1 MTLSQSRMKKTVQNV
16 STTRTMPKKTL
27 LAMCCALFYSQ
38 PGLAADIVEYDSTF
52 LMGDGATSIDVSRY
66 SNGNPTPAGTYTV
79 RVFVN
84 EKAVTSQ
91 TIPFI
96 DIGKKSAEA
105 CLTMKNLAQLHIKSP
120 QNVGEKAILKKG
132 DDESS
137 DCLNLPALI
146 EQSSVTFDM
155 GDQRLD
161 IIVPQ
166 AWINKSY
173 DGYVEPS
180 LWENGIPA
188 ALLSYNINGYHNTNH
203 GVDNDNMYAAFNT
216 GINLGAW
223 RFRANGNYNW
233 NNNSGSNFDFQN
245 RYIQRDLTA
254 LRSQLMLG
262 EAYTTGETFDSV
274 SIRGVR
280 LYSDSRMLPS
290 QLANYAPVIRGVAN
304 TNAKVTITQGGYKIY
319 ESTVPP
325 GPFEINDLSPSG
337 YGSDLIVTIEEAD
350 GSKRTFSQPFSSV
363 MQMQKPGVGRWDV
376 SAGEVNDDD
385 LHDNPYVA
393 QGTYYYGLNNYLTA
407 YTGVQATDNHYLAG
421 LLGMGLNTPF
431 GAIALDITHSRAEI
445 PDDKTYQGQ
454 SYRLTWNK
462 LIEATDTSFNVAA
475 YRYSTQNYLG
485 LNDALQLIDEA
496 KYGDDDQRNTMNNF
510 ARLKNQ
516 ITLSISQPLQYGE
529 TDYGSFYLSGSWTD
543 YWATGDSRSDYTLGY
558 GKGFSWGSMSVNL
571 QRTWDEDGKKDDSLY
586 INLSIPLA
594 NLLGGESRR
603 SGFNTLSTQMRT
615 DFNGGHNLS
624 MNSSGSSKDNM
635 LNYSVNT
642 GYTMQKEGKSISDIG
657 GYASYQSPWGDISA
671 SASAN
676 NDSSRQYSL
685 ATNGGFVL
693 HGGGLTF
700 TNDNF
705 GNNDAIVLVKAPGA
719 KGARINGG
727 NSTIDRWG
735 YGATN
740 SLSAYRENL
749 VNVDIDT
756 LENDV
761 ELKSTSA
768 TLVPRDGAVVLASF
782 ETDQGRSVILN
793 MSRNDGKALP
803 FGAEIYENDVQIG
816 NMGQGGQAFVRGI
829 SDAGELSVRWFEEN
843 QPVTCSATFALPATQ
858 QTVGSSQT
866 LLLDHVTCRVNNL
879 KSNGIDNEKE

>member
-1 MTLSQSRMKKTVQNV
+1 MQNV
-16 STTRTMPKKTL
+16 PTTRTMPKKTL
-27 LAMCCALFYSQ
+27 LAMCCALLYSQ
-38 PGLAADIVEYDSTF
+38 AGLTADIVEYDSSF
-52 LMGDGATSIDVSRY
+52 LMGDGATAIDVSRY
-66 SNGNPTPAGTYTV
+66 SDGNPTPVGTYTV
-79 RVFVN
+79 KVFVN
-84 EKAVTSQ
+84 EKPIASQ

-105 CLTMKNLAQLHIKSP
+105 CLTPKNLAQLHIKQP
-120 QNVGEKAILKKG
+120 EIVGEKAVLKRG
-132 DDESS
+132 DEESD

-146 EQSSVTFDM
+146 EQSSVEFDM

-161 IIVPQ
+161 ITVPQ
-166 AWINKSY
+166 AWVKKGY
-173 DGYVEPS
+173 EGYVEPS
-180 LWENGIPA
+180 LWESGIPA
-188 ALLSYNINGYHNTNH
+188 ALLSYNINGYHNTNN
-203 GVDNDNMYAAFNT
+203 GVDNDSMYAAFNT

-233 NNNSGSNFDFQN
+233 DRDNGSNFDFQN
-245 RYIQRDLTA
+245 RYLQRDLPT
-254 LRSQLMLG
+254 LRSQLIMG

-304 TNAKVTITQGGYKIY
+304 TNAKVTVTQSGYKIY
-319 ESTVPP
+319 EATVPP

-363 MQMQKPGVGRWDV
+363 MQMQKPGVGRWDF

-385 LHDNPYVA
+385 IHDKPYLA

-407 YTGVQATDNHYLAG
+407 YSGIQGTNNHYLAG
-421 LLGMGLNTPF
+421 LIGVGLNTPF
-431 GAIALDITHSRAEI
+431 GALALDVTHSRTEI

-462 LIEATDTSFNVAA
+462 LIEPTNTSFNVAA
-475 YRYSTQNYLG
+475 YRYSTQDYLG
-485 LNDALQLIDEA
+485 LNDALQLIDDA
-496 KYGDDDQRNTMNNF
+496 KYNDDDQRDTMDNY
-510 ARLKNQ
+510 ARMKNQ
-516 ITLSISQPLQYGE
+516 ITLSISQPLQDGE

-558 GKGFSWGSMSVNL
+558 GKGFSWGSMSINL
-571 QRTWDEDGKKDDSLY
+571 QRTWDEDGEKDDSLY

-594 NLLGGESRR
+594 NLLGGENRR
-603 SGFNTLSTQMRT
+603 SGFTSLSTQMRT
-615 DFNGGHNLS
+615 DFNGSHNLS
-624 MNSSGSSKDNM
+624 MNSSGNNEDNT

-642 GYTMQKEGKSISDIG
+642 GYTMQKEGKDISDIG

-676 NDSSRQYSL
+676 NDSNRQYSL
-685 ATNGGFVL
+685 STDGGFIL
-693 HGGGLTF
+693 HSGGLTF

-705 GNNDAIVLVKAPGA
+705 SNSDALVLVKAPGA

-727 NSTIDRWG
+727 GSTIDRWG
-735 YGATN
+735 YGASN
-740 SLSAYRENL
+740 ALSAYRENQVSL
-749 VNVDIDT
+749 DIDT

-761 ELKSTSA
+761 ELKSTS
-768 TLVPRDGAVVLASF
+768 TMLVPRDGAVVFASF
-782 ETDQGRSVILN
+782 ETDQGRSAIITMTRDDN
-793 MSRNDGKALP
+793 KMIP
-803 FGAEIYENDVQIG
+803 FGAEVFEGDTSIG

-829 SDAGELSVRWFEEN
+829 NERGELTVRWFENN
-843 QPVTCSATFALPATQ
+843 QPTRCSATYQLPTDQ
-858 QTVGSSQT
+858 QTIGSGQT
-866 LLLDHVTCRVNNL
+866 LLLNNITCRVINHNQ
-879 KSNGIDNEKE
+879 NGTHNEKE

>member
-1 MTLSQSRMKKTVQNV
+1 MQNV

-27 LAMCCALFYSQ
+27 LAVCCALLYSQ
-38 PGLAADIVEYDSTF
+38 PGLTADVVEYDSSF
-52 LMGDGATSIDVSRY
+52 LMGDGAASIDVSRY
-66 SNGNPTPAGTYTV
+66 SDGNPTPVGTYTV
-79 RVFVN
+79 KVFVN
-84 EKAVTSQ
+84 EKPVASQ

-96 DIGKKSAEA
+96 DVGKKSAEA
-105 CLTMKNLAQLHIKSP
+105 CLTPKNLAQLHIKQP
-120 QNVGEKAILKKG
+120 EIVGEKAVLKRG
-132 DDESS
+132 DEESD

-146 EQSSVTFDM
+146 DQSSVEFDM

-161 IIVPQ
+161 ITVPQ
-166 AWINKSY
+166 AWVNKGY
-173 DGYVEPS
+173 EGYVEPS
-180 LWENGIPA
+180 LWESGIPA
-188 ALLSYNINGYHNTNH
+188 ALLSYNINGYHNTNN
-203 GVDNDNMYAAFNT
+203 GVDNDSMYAAFNT

-233 NNNSGSNFDFQN
+233 NKNDGSNFDFQN
-245 RYIQRDLTA
+245 RYVQRDLPA
-254 LRSQLMLG
+254 LRSQLIMG

-304 TNAKVTITQGGYKIY
+304 TNAKVTITQSGYKIY
-319 ESTVPP
+319 EATVPP

-363 MQMQKPGVGRWDV
+363 MQMQKPGVGRWDF

-385 LHDNPYVA
+385 IHDKPYLV

-407 YTGVQATDNHYLAG
+407 YSGIQGTNNHYLAG
-421 LLGMGLNTPF
+421 LIGVGLNTPF
-431 GAIALDITHSRAEI
+431 GALALDVTHSRTEI

-462 LIEATDTSFNVAA
+462 LIEPTNTSFNVAA
-475 YRYSTQNYLG
+475 YRYSTQDYLG
-485 LNDALQLIDEA
+485 LNDALQLIDDA
-496 KYGDDDQRNTMNNF
+496 KYNDDDQRDTMDNY
-510 ARLKNQ
+510 ARMKNQ
-516 ITLSISQPLQYGE
+516 ITLSISQPLQDGE

-558 GKGFSWGSMSVNL
+558 GKGFSWGSMSLNL
-571 QRTWDEDGKKDDSLY
+571 QRTWDEDGEKDDSLY
-586 INLSIPLA
+586 INFSIPLA
-594 NLLGGESRR
+594 NLLGGEDRR
-603 SGFNTLSTQMRT
+603 SGFTSLSTQMRT

-624 MNSSGSSKDNM
+624 MNSSGNNEDNT

-642 GYTMQKEGKSISDIG
+642 GYTMQKEDKNISDVG
-657 GYASYQSPWGDISA
+657 GYVSYQSPWGDISA

-676 NDSSRQYSL
+676 NDSNRQYSL
-685 ATNGGFVL
+685 STDGGFIL
-693 HGGGLTF
+693 HSGGLTF

-705 GNNDAIVLVKAPGA
+705 SNSDALVLVKAPGA

-727 NSTIDRWG
+727 GSTIDRWG
-735 YGATN
+735 YGASN
-740 SLSAYRENL
+740 ALSAYRENQVSL
-749 VNVDIDT
+749 DIDT

-761 ELKSTSA
+761 ELKSTS
-768 TLVPRDGAVVLASF
+768 TMLVPRDGAVVFASF
-782 ETDQGRSVILN
+782 ETDQGRSAIIT
-793 MSRNDGKALP
+793 MTRNDGKTIP
-803 FGAEIYENDVQIG
+803 FGAEVFEGNTPIG

-829 SDAGELSVRWFEEN
+829 NDRGELTVRWFENN
-843 QPVTCSATFALPATQ
+843 QPTRCSATYQLPTDQ
-858 QTVGSSQT
+858 QTVGSGQT
-866 LLLDHVTCRVNNL
+866 LLLNNITCRVINHNQ
-879 KSNGIDNEKE
+879 NGTHNEKE

>member
-1 MTLSQSRMKKTVQNV
+1 MQNV

-27 LAMCCALFYSQ
+27 LAVCCALLYSQ
-38 PGLAADIVEYDSTF
+38 PGLTADVVEYDSSF
-52 LMGDGATSIDVSRY
+52 LMGDGAASIDVSRY
-66 SNGNPTPAGTYTV
+66 SDGNPTPVGTYTV
-79 RVFVN
+79 KVFVN
-84 EKAVTSQ
+84 EKPVASQ

-96 DIGKKSAEA
+96 DVGKKSAEA
-105 CLTMKNLAQLHIKSP
+105 CLTPKNLAQLHIKQP
-120 QNVGEKAILKKG
+120 EIVGEKAVLKRG
-132 DDESS
+132 DEEND

-146 EQSSVTFDM
+146 DQSSVEFDM

-161 IIVPQ
+161 ITVPQ
-166 AWINKSY
+166 AWVNKGY
-173 DGYVEPS
+173 EGYVEPL
-180 LWENGIPA
+180 LWESGIPA
-188 ALLSYNINGYHNTNH
+188 ALLSYNINGYHNTNN
-203 GVDNDNMYAAFNT
+203 GVDNDSMYAAFNT

-233 NNNSGSNFDFQN
+233 DKDNGSNFDFQN
-245 RYIQRDLTA
+245 RYVQRDLPA
-254 LRSQLMLG
+254 LRSQLIMG
-262 EAYTTGETFDSV
+262 ESYTTGETFDSV

-304 TNAKVTITQGGYKIY
+304 TNAKVTVTQSGYKIY
-319 ESTVPP
+319 EATVPP

-363 MQMQKPGVGRWDV
+363 MQMQKPGVGRWDF

-385 LHDNPYVA
+385 IHDKPYLA

-407 YTGVQATDNHYLAG
+407 YSGIQGTNNHYLAG
-421 LLGMGLNTPF
+421 LIGVGLNTPF
-431 GAIALDITHSRAEI
+431 GALALDVTHSRTEI

-462 LIEATDTSFNVAA
+462 LIEPTNTSFNVAA
-475 YRYSTQNYLG
+475 YRYSTQDYLG
-485 LNDALQLIDEA
+485 LNDALQLIDDA
-496 KYGDDDQRNTMNNF
+496 KYNDDDQRDTMDNY
-510 ARLKNQ
+510 ARMKNQ
-516 ITLSISQPLQYGE
+516 ITLSISQPLQDGE

-558 GKGFSWGSMSVNL
+558 GKGFSWGSMSINL
-571 QRTWDEDGKKDDSLY
+571 QRTWDEDGEKDDSLY

-594 NLLGGESRR
+594 NLLGGEDRR
-603 SGFNTLSTQMRT
+603 SGFTSLSTQMRT

-624 MNSSGSSKDNM
+624 MNSSGNNEDNT

-642 GYTMQKEGKSISDIG
+642 GYTMQKEDKNISDVG
-657 GYASYQSPWGDISA
+657 GYVSYQSPWGDISA

-676 NDSSRQYSL
+676 NDSNRQYSL
-685 ATNGGFVL
+685 STDGGFIL
-693 HGGGLTF
+693 HSGGLTF

-705 GNNDAIVLVKAPGA
+705 SNSDALVLVKAPGA

-727 NSTIDRWG
+727 GSTIDRWG
-735 YGATN
+735 YGASN
-740 SLSAYRENL
+740 ALSAYRENQVSL
-749 VNVDIDT
+749 DIDT

-761 ELKSTSA
+761 ELKSTS
-768 TLVPRDGAVVLASF
+768 TMLVPRDGAVVFASF
-782 ETDQGRSVILN
+782 ETDQGRSAIIT
-793 MSRNDGKALP
+793 MTRNDGKTIP
-803 FGAEIYENDVQIG
+803 FGAEVFEGNTPIG

-829 SDAGELSVRWFEEN
+829 NDRGELTVRWFENN
-843 QPVTCSATFALPATQ
+843 QPTRCSATYQLPTDQ
-858 QTVGSSQT
+858 QTVGSGQT
-866 LLLDHVTCRVNNL
+866 LLLNNITCRVINHNQ
-879 KSNGIDNEKE
+879 NGTHNEKE

>member
-1 MTLSQSRMKKTVQNV
+1 MQNV
-16 STTRTMPKKTL
+16 PTTRTMPKKTL
-27 LAMCCALFYSQ
+27 LAMCCALLYSQ
-38 PGLAADIVEYDSTF
+38 AGLTADIVEYDSSF
-52 LMGDGATSIDVSRY
+52 LMGDGAASIDVTRY
-66 SNGNPTPAGTYTV
+66 SDGNPTPVGTYTV
-79 RVFVN
+79 KVFVN
-84 EKAVTSQ
+84 EKPIASQ

-105 CLTMKNLAQLHIKSP
+105 CLTPKNLAQLHIKQP
-120 QNVGEKAILKKG
+120 EIVGEKAVLKRG
-132 DDESS
+132 DEESD

-146 EQSSVTFDM
+146 EQSSVEFDM

-161 IIVPQ
+161 ITVPQ
-166 AWINKSY
+166 AWVKKGY
-173 DGYVEPS
+173 EGYVEPS
-180 LWENGIPA
+180 LWESGIPA
-188 ALLSYNINGYHNTNH
+188 ALLSYNINGYHNTNNS
-203 GVDNDNMYAAFNT
+203 VDNDSMYAAFNT

-233 NNNSGSNFDFQN
+233 DRDNGSNFDFQN
-245 RYIQRDLTA
+245 RYLQRDLPT
-254 LRSQLMLG
+254 LRSQLIMG

-304 TNAKVTITQGGYKIY
+304 TNAKVTVTQSGYKIY
-319 ESTVPP
+319 EATVPP

-363 MQMQKPGVGRWDV
+363 MQMQKPGVGRWDF

-385 LHDNPYVA
+385 IHDKPYLA

-407 YTGVQATDNHYLAG
+407 YSGIQGTNNHYLAG
-421 LLGMGLNTPF
+421 LIGVGLNTPF
-431 GAIALDITHSRAEI
+431 GALALDVTHSRTEI

-462 LIEATDTSFNVAA
+462 LIEPTNTSFNVAA
-475 YRYSTQNYLG
+475 YRYSTQDYLG
-485 LNDALQLIDEA
+485 LNDALQLIDDA
-496 KYGDDDQRNTMNNF
+496 KYNDDDQRDTMDNY
-510 ARLKNQ
+510 ARMKNQ
-516 ITLSISQPLQYGE
+516 ITLSISQPLQDGE

-558 GKGFSWGSMSVNL
+558 GKGFSWGSMSINL
-571 QRTWDEDGKKDDSLY
+571 QRTWDEDGEKDDSLY

-594 NLLGGESRR
+594 NLLGGENRR
-603 SGFNTLSTQMRT
+603 SGFTSLSTQMRT
-615 DFNGGHNLS
+615 DFNGSHNLS
-624 MNSSGSSKDNM
+624 MNSSGNNEDNT

-642 GYTMQKEGKSISDIG
+642 GYTIQKEGKDISDIG

-676 NDSSRQYSL
+676 NDSNRQYSL
-685 ATNGGFVL
+685 STDGGFIL
-693 HGGGLTF
+693 HSGGLTF

-705 GNNDAIVLVKAPGA
+705 SNSDALVLVKAPGA

-727 NSTIDRWG
+727 GSTIDRWG
-735 YGATN
+735 YGASN
-740 SLSAYRENL
+740 ALSAYRENQVSL
-749 VNVDIDT
+749 DIDT

-761 ELKSTSA
+761 ELKSTS
-768 TLVPRDGAVVLASF
+768 TMLVPRDGAVVFASF
-782 ETDQGRSVILN
+782 ETDQGRSAIIT
-793 MSRNDGKALP
+793 MTRDDSKMIP
-803 FGAEIYENDVQIG
+803 FGAEVFEGDTSIG

-829 SDAGELSVRWFEEN
+829 NERGELTVRWFENN
-843 QPVTCSATFALPATQ
+843 QPTRCSATYQLPTDQ
-858 QTVGSSQT
+858 QTVGSGQT
-866 LLLDHVTCRVNNL
+866 LLLNNITCRVINHNQ
-879 KSNGIDNEKE
+879 NGTHNEKE

>member
-1 MTLSQSRMKKTVQNV
+1 MQNV

-27 LAMCCALFYSQ
+27 LAVCCALLYSQ
-38 PGLAADIVEYDSTF
+38 PGLTADVVEYDSSF
-52 LMGDGATSIDVSRY
+52 LMGDGAASIDVSRY
-66 SNGNPTPAGTYTV
+66 SDGNPTPVGTYTV
-79 RVFVN
+79 KVFVN
-84 EKAVTSQ
+84 EKPVASQ

-96 DIGKKSAEA
+96 DVGKKSAEA
-105 CLTMKNLAQLHIKSP
+105 CLTPKNLAQLHIKQP
-120 QNVGEKAILKKG
+120 EIVGEKAVLKRG
-132 DDESS
+132 DEESD

-146 EQSSVTFDM
+146 DQSSVEFDM

-161 IIVPQ
+161 ITVPQ
-166 AWINKSY
+166 AWVNKGY
-173 DGYVEPS
+173 EGYVEPS
-180 LWENGIPA
+180 LWESGIPA
-188 ALLSYNINGYHNTNH
+188 ALLSYNINGYHNTNN
-203 GVDNDNMYAAFNT
+203 GVDNDSMYAAFNT
-216 GINLGAW
+216 GVNLGAW

-233 NNNSGSNFDFQN
+233 DKDNGSSFDFQN
-245 RYIQRDLTA
+245 RYVQRDLPA
-254 LRSQLMLG
+254 LRSQLIVG

-304 TNAKVTITQGGYKIY
+304 TNAKVTVTQSGYKIY
-319 ESTVPP
+319 EATVPP

-363 MQMQKPGVGRWDV
+363 MQMQKPGVGRWDF

-385 LHDNPYVA
+385 IHDKPYLA

-407 YTGVQATDNHYLAG
+407 YSGIQGTNNHYLAG
-421 LLGMGLNTPF
+421 LIGVGLNTPF
-431 GAIALDITHSRAEI
+431 GALALDVTHSRTEI

-462 LIEATDTSFNVAA
+462 LIEPTNTSFNVAA
-475 YRYSTQNYLG
+475 YRYSTQDYLG
-485 LNDALQLIDEA
+485 LNDALQLIDDA
-496 KYGDDDQRNTMNNF
+496 KYNDDDQRDTMDNY
-510 ARLKNQ
+510 ARMKNQ
-516 ITLSISQPLQYGE
+516 ITLSISQPLQDGE

-558 GKGFSWGSMSVNL
+558 GKGFSWGSMSINL
-571 QRTWDEDGKKDDSLY
+571 QRTWDEDGEKDDSLY

-594 NLLGGESRR
+594 NLLGGEDRR
-603 SGFNTLSTQMRT
+603 SGFTSLSTQMRT

-624 MNSSGSSKDNM
+624 MNSSGNNEDNT

-642 GYTMQKEGKSISDIG
+642 GYTMQKEDKNISDVG
-657 GYASYQSPWGDISA
+657 GYVSYQSPWGDISA

-676 NDSSRQYSL
+676 NDSNRQYSL
-685 ATNGGFVL
+685 STDGGFIL
-693 HGGGLTF
+693 HSGGLTF

-705 GNNDAIVLVKAPGA
+705 SNSDALVLVKAPGA

-727 NSTIDRWG
+727 SSTIDRWG
-735 YGATN
+735 YGASN
-740 SLSAYRENL
+740 ALSAYRENQVSL
-749 VNVDIDT
+749 DIDT

-761 ELKSTSA
+761 ELKSTS
-768 TLVPRDGAVVLASF
+768 TMLVPRDGAVVFASF
-782 ETDQGRSVILN
+782 ETDQGRSATIT
-793 MSRNDGKALP
+793 MTRNDGKTIP
-803 FGAEIYENDVQIG
+803 FGAEVFEGNTPIG

-829 SDAGELSVRWFEEN
+829 NDRGELTVRWFENN
-843 QPVTCSATFALPATQ
+843 QPARCTATYQLPTDQ
-858 QTVGSSQT
+858 QTVGSGQT
-866 LLLDHVTCRVNNL
+866 LLLNNITCRVINHNQ
-879 KSNGIDNEKE
+879 NGTHNEKE